1 MKRFIVILIAFTFMF
16 NACDE
21 IFSSVRGEGPVISE
35 TRSVKDFKGI
45 ELGASGDVYFKQA
58 PEFKVVVET
67 QKNIAE
73 ILETVVEGGVLKIN
87 FKHNLGNVHT
97 DKLIIRVEA
106 PSFDKIELSGSGN
119 MTAENA
125 LTGNGLDIRLGGSG
139 NISIK
144 EATFS
149 KIEADVS
156 GSGNIEIGGTTE
168 ASDVGVTGSGNISA
182 DKLKA
187 KTVKANVT
195 GSGGIDCY
203 AETDLDVSITG
214 SGDVHYSGTPSV
226 KMHVT
231 GSGNV
236 EKK

>member
-1 MKRFIVILIAFTFMF
+1 MVVLAAFALMF
-16 NACDE
+16 NGCDE
-21 IFSSVRGEGPVISE
+21 IFSSVRGEGPVVSE

-87 FKHNLGNVHT
+87 FKNNIGNVST

-106 PSFDKIELSGSGN
+106 PSFERIDLSGSGN

-125 LTGNGLDIRLGGSG
+125 LTGSNLDIKLGGSG

-149 KIEADVS
+149 KIEADVT
-156 GSGNIEIGGTTE
+156 GSGNIDISGT
-168 ASDVGVTGSGNISA
+168 ADSGDIGVTGSGNINA
-182 DKLKA
+182 EKLKA
-187 KTVKANVT
+187 KTVKASIT

-214 SGDVHYSGTPSV
+214 SGDVHYAGTPSV

>member
-1 MKRFIVILIAFTFMF
+1 MVVLAAFALMF
-16 NACDE
+16 NGCDE
-21 IFSSVRGEGPVISE
+21 IFSSVRGEGPVVSE

-67 QKNIAE
+67 QKNIAD
-73 ILETVVEGGVLKIN
+73 ILETVVEGGILKIY
-87 FKHNLGNVHT
+87 FKNGIGNVST

-106 PSFDKIELSGSGN
+106 PAFDKIELSGSGN

-125 LTGNGLDIRLGGSG
+125 LTGSNLEVRLGGSG
-139 NISIK
+139 NISFK
-144 EATFS
+144 EVTCNKVMA
-149 KIEADVS
+149 K
-156 GSGNIEIGGTTE
+156 
-168 ASDVGVTGSGNISA
+168 VTGSGNIDISGTTDSGDISITGSGNIVA
-182 DKLKA
+182 DRLKS
-187 KTVKANVT
+187 KTVKAEIT

-203 AETDLDVSITG
+203 AETDLDVSILG
-214 SGDVHYSGTPSV
+214 SGDVRYVGSPTV

>member
-1 MKRFIVILIAFTFMF
+1 MKRFIIVLAAFTLMF

-21 IFSSVRGEGPVISE
+21 IFSSVRGEGPVVSE

-87 FKHNLGNVHT
+87 FKNNIGNVNT

-106 PSFDKIELSGSGN
+106 PSFERIDLSGSGN

-125 LTGNGLDIRLGGSG
+125 LTGSNLDIKLGGSG

-149 KIEADVS
+149 KIEADVT
-156 GSGNIEIGGTTE
+156 GSGNIDISGT
-168 ASDVGVTGSGNISA
+168 ADSGDIGVTGSGNINA
-182 DKLKA
+182 EKLKA
-187 KTVKANVT
+187 KTVKASIT

-214 SGDVHYSGTPSV
+214 SGDVHYAGTPSV
-226 KMHVT
+226 KMQVT

>member
-1 MKRFIVILIAFTFMF
+1 MKRFIIVLAAFTLMF

-21 IFSSVRGEGPVISE
+21 IFSSVRGEGPMVSE

-87 FKHNLGNVHT
+87 FKNNIGNVST

-106 PSFDKIELSGSGN
+106 PSFERIDLSGSGN

-125 LTGNGLDIRLGGSG
+125 LTGSNLDIKLGGSG

-149 KIEADVS
+149 KIEADVT
-156 GSGNIEIGGTTE
+156 GSGNIDISGT
-168 ASDVGVTGSGNISA
+168 ADSGDIGVTGSGNINA
-182 DKLKA
+182 EKLKA
-187 KTVKANVT
+187 KTVKASIT

-214 SGDVHYSGTPSV
+214 SGDVHYAGTPSV
-226 KMHVT
+226 KMQVT